1 MQMGGLTARAGNVQY
16 VSHCTSVRKSG
27 FGFPFF
33 LAKSAHNWIAR
44 APGGVSRLEACFS
57 GQAFAPHRHDT
68 YAVAITI
75 AGVQSFRYRGA
86 ARHSLPGQ
94 VVVIHP
100 DELHDGRAGDG
111 AVFRYRSLYLQPSDL
126 QSILGGRSLPF
137 LDGGVSSHPRL
148 VRATRALLDDLTRP
162 LESPECDDGLH
173 DLAIALLEAAGAPLK
188 PARVDYAAVQCAREY
203 VHTHLDDVIDLATLA
218 QACGRDRWQLS
229 RDFRAVLG
237 ASPYRYALLRRLDR
251 ARALMR
257 TGHTLA
263 DVASACGFADQS
275 HFTRHFKKTF
285 GMTPGNWSTHERSR
299 PD

>member
-1 MQMGGLTARAGNVQY
+1 M
-16 VSHCTSVRKSG
+16 
-27 FGFPFF
+27 
-33 LAKSAHNWIAR
+33 AKSTHNWIAR
-44 APGGVSRLEACFS
+44 APGEVSRLEACFT

-68 YAVAITI
+68 YAMAITI

-111 AVFRYRSLYLQPSDL
+111 AVFRYRSLYLKPTDL

-162 LESPECDDGLH
+162 LESPECDEGLH
-173 DLAIALLEAAGAPLK
+173 NLALALLEAAGAPLK
-188 PARVDYAAVQCAREY
+188 PARVDYAAVQRAREY
-203 VHTHLDDVIDLATLA
+203 VEAHLDDTIELATLA

-251 ARALMR
+251 ARAMMR
-257 TGHTLA
+257 TGRSLA
-263 DVASACGFADQS
+263 DIASACGFADQS

-285 GMTPGNWSTHERSR
+285 GMTPSTWSTHERSR
-299 PD
+299 PA

>member
-1 MQMGGLTARAGNVQY
+1 MT
-16 VSHCTSVRKSG
+16 K
-27 FGFPFF
+27 P
-33 LAKSAHNWIAR
+33 AHNWIAR
-44 APGGVSRLEACFS
+44 APGEVSRMEACFT
-57 GQAFAPHRHDT
+57 GQPFAPHRHDT
-68 YAVAITI
+68 YAIAITV

-111 AVFRYRSLYLQPSDL
+111 AVFRYRSMYLKPLVLQP
-126 QSILGGRSLPF
+126 ILRGRPLPF
-137 LDGGVSSHPRL
+137 LDGGVSSHPNL
-148 VRATRALLDDLTRP
+148 VRATHALLDDLTRP
-162 LESPECDDGLH
+162 LESTECDDGVY
-173 DLAIALLEAAGAPLK
+173 DLAIALLQAAGVPQK
-188 PARVDYAAVQCAREY
+188 SARVDYAAVKLAREY
-203 VHTHLDDVIDLATLA
+203 VEAHLDETIELATLA

-251 ARALMR
+251 AREMMH
-257 TGHTLA
+257 TGHALA

-275 HFTRHFKKTF
+275 HFSRHFKKTF
-285 GMTPGNWSTHERSR
+285 GMTPRTWSTHERSR